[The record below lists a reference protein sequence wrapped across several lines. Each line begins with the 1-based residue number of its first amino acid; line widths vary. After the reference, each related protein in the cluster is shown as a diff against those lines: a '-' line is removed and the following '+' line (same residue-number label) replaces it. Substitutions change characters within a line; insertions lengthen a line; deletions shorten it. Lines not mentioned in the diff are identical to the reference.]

1 MPAACAKCGH
11 EHDDWVPASRLSEV
25 AQQRKAAEEEA
36 KAAKAEAAQAKAAQE
51 EATGK
56 LAKLGEVEAALA
68 TTTAE
73 RERLALQA
81 QVYEAGLTDKEGVG
95 LALTMWAALPAD
107 ARPSEGVGAW
117 LTSDAAPRGVRV
129 YMAQAA
135 AAAPAATEAPA
146 AAAPAAAP
154 APTGQQASK
163 TVVASQGLATGALTA
178 QRIASMTPAE
188 YRAAQARGEI
198 AATMQA
204 VLGRQS

>member
-1 MPAACAKCGH
+1 MAAACAKCGH

-25 AQQRKAAEEEA
+25 TQQRKAAEGEAREA
-36 KAAKAEAAQAKAAQE
+36 KEEAAQAKAAQE

-56 LAKLGEVEAALA
+56 LAKLGELETALA

-95 LALTMWAALPAD
+95 LALTMWAALPQD
-107 ARPSEGVGAW
+107 ARPPEGVGAW

-154 APTGQQASK
+154 ATAQQASK
-163 TVVASQGLATGALTA
+163 SVVATQGLATGALTA